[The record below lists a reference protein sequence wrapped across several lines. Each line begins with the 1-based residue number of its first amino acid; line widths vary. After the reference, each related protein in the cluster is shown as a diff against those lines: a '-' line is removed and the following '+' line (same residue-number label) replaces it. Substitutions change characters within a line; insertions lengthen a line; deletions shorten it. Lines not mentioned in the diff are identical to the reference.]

1 MATGD
6 PSFVRLTSAMARML
20 LNLALMLALA
30 YAALVALV
38 YLFQTRLVYFPQVG
52 REIAATP
59 KAYGLAY
66 EPVTLMT
73 ADREKLAAWWVPHQR
88 AAGAVVIFHGNAG
101 NISHRLDYLAM
112 FHRLG
117 YSSLLIDYR
126 GYGQS
131 TGSPSEEGTYRDAE
145 AAWNW
150 LTKERGLAARDI
162 VVLGESLGAAV
173 AVWLAARVNPRAL
186 VIASGF
192 TSVPDLGAQVYPFL
206 PVRLISRFSYDSLGA
221 IGSIKAPVLVAHSRE
236 DDIIP
241 FAHGKA
247 LYDAAQEPKRFLE
260 MRGGHNDGFIFMR
273 QEWVAQLAA
282 FLESARA
289 GKPEPATTDQ
299 AR

>member
-162 VVLGESLGAAV
+162 VVDDRRNDLVRVDPGVLRRLVLALGQVDRYDAMRQPALRQHQDGLAAV
-173 AVWLAARVNPRAL
+173 AGLPRITVDHGAL
-186 VIASGF
+186 SCCCRMPTISATVSMVKLRASEEC
-192 TSVPDLGAQVYPFL
+192 TKELVSPP
-206 PVRLISRFSYDSLGA
+206 RFD
-221 IGSIKAPVLVAHSRE
+221 
-236 DDIIP
+236 
-241 FAHGKA
+241 
-247 LYDAAQEPKRFLE
+247 
-260 MRGGHNDGFIFMR
+260 
-273 QEWVAQLAA
+273 
-282 FLESARA
+282 
-289 GKPEPATTDQ
+289 
-299 AR
+299 